1 MMLRI
6 IMLRKRI
13 KRMINNVMEEEVE
26 EEEDIE
32 ENEVEDDDV
41 KANNVKGEDEDNA
54 GNNNVEDIKEEEEIY
69 VAPRIIRGQI
79 DII

>member
-1 MMLRI
+1 MLRI

-13 KRMINNVMEEEVE
+13 KKIINNIVEEEVKE
-26 EEEDIE
+26 KEDIA
-32 ENEVEDDDV
+32 ENEAEDNDI
-41 KANNVKGEDEDNA
+41 KANNVKGEDKNNS
-54 GNNNVEDIKEEEEIY
+54 GNNNIEDIKEEEEIY

>member
-1 MMLRI
+1 MLRM

-13 KRMINNVMEEEVE
+13 KRMINNVVEEEVE
-26 EEEDIE
+26 EKEDIA

-54 GNNNVEDIKEEEEIY
+54 GNNNVENIKEEEEIY
-69 VAPRIIRGQI
+69 VTPGIIKGQI
-79 DII
+79 NII